1 VCSSDLTQTDLT
13 TRFGEAE
20 LIQLT
25 YVAVEDDAG
34 PAIDPIVVAQAIAD
48 AEAEL
53 DAYLTARYSLPLASV
68 PANLERIA
76 CDIARYRLY
85 ADRPTE
91 LVDVRYRD
99 AIRYLEQVGRGVI
112 ALASSPAPDAGDA
125 VMVSDTPVFG
135 RDAEW

>member
-1 VCSSDLTQTDLT
+1 MSYCTQSDLV

-25 YVAVEDDAG
+25 YVAVEDDDG
-34 PAIDPIVVAQAIAD
+34 PEIDAAVVAQAIAD
-48 AEAEL
+48 AEAEI

-85 ADRPTE
+85 ADRPTD

-99 AIRYLEQVGRGVI
+99 AIRYLEQVGRGAI
-112 ALASSPAPDAGDA
+112 ALASSPAPDSGGA
-125 VMVSDTPVFG
+125 VMSSATPIFG